1 MRKFFVRK
9 LSTHLGMIQTDSK
22 FSDNL
27 DDKLLELVNA
37 NKTSGSRAGLYVSLG
52 ALILVLILFGAITH
66 FMNTETRKLE
76 IEAQETVTQTLS
88 RQFER
93 RLLIFSDQIQ
103 HLVDDDSPLFTCAKT
118 DALFH
123 NYGEFL
129 ELTKVG
135 ADKKVIWTC
144 LTQSSLDTDP
154 YTKSETITQEKTL
167 NTLKQAL
174 KHQSQ
179 TFSLPYQ
186 KKDGG
191 AALVDLVV
199 PVDKYEAYIARISI
213 SSLIRNLTD
222 ARFDF
227 KYKTRVLVDGEVLP
241 LRASTREEATNN
253 IRIVASLTPLPA
265 NVEIATTNALPRS
278 IYTHSIFVQFLL
290 GFTSL
295 LVLALFW
302 LLRTQYAQFR
312 TESELRARV
321 VVQQALSRSFIDGLC
336 VTDTEGKILYVND
349 AFHRMLGFSP
359 EALLERRPPYV
370 FCRDESVFN
379 FDSVIKGRTHQR
391 DFRAT
396 RYDGTFF
403 DCQAEIVPLAPFG
416 KKDVQPGW
424 LITIRDVTEQK
435 RSHEAMLLTH
445 ERTLRVLDSMDAA
458 VSVITTQTQVPE
470 LIFVNRRYIDAFGN
484 NVAAHLRLKHILQS
498 EYPNDNSGEV
508 FDAVT
513 QMWVAVT
520 LKEISWVD
528 GSLVETLTTR
538 NVTRR
543 KLNEDLLDQQLKKAE
558 QSSHLITM
566 GEMASSL
573 AHELNQPLAAVQNYA
588 SAALTMLEARRIT
601 QEDMKTGLN
610 KIINQ
615 TQRAA
620 QIIKRIRGFAKRKEP
635 SMLACDISRIIDE
648 TMELATIQSKK
659 LGIPIILD
667 VQTQQKSVVCDTVM
681 IEQVLLNLLKNAM
694 EATQGYSE
702 KPVRFRV
709 VSENHAI
716 AFYIVDH
723 GCGITEDVAKH
734 LFDPFFTTKTTGMGI
749 GLNICRTI
757 VENHHGRLT
766 FEANPEGGTTFKL
779 VLPAAPLV

>member
-1 MRKFFVRK
+1 MK
-9 LSTHLGMIQTDSK
+9 TCIDAGMIQTDSK
-22 FSDNL
+22 FSDKL
-27 DDKLLELVNA
+27 DDQLLELVNA
-37 NKTSGSRAGLYVSLG
+37 NRTSGSRAGLYLSLG

-76 IEAQETVTQTLS
+76 IEAQETATQTLS

-93 RLLIFSDQIQ
+93 RLMIFSDQIQ
-103 HLVDDDSPLFTCAKT
+103 RLVDDDSPLFTCAKT
-118 DALFH
+118 NALFR

-129 ELTKVG
+129 ELTKVN
-135 ADKKVIWTC
+135 ANQEVVWTC
-144 LTQSSLDTDP
+144 LTSSSLDTAP
-154 YTKSETITQEKTL
+154 YTKGETIAQEKTL
-167 NTLKQAL
+167 SALKQAL

-186 KKDGG
+186 KESGG

-199 PVDKYEAYIARISI
+199 PVDKDEAYIARISL
-213 SSLIRNLTD
+213 SSLIRNLTN

-227 KYKTRVLVDGEVLP
+227 KYKTRILVDGLVLP
-241 LRASTREEATNN
+241 LRASTRQESTNN
-253 IRIVASLTPLPA
+253 MRIMAPLTPLPA
-265 NVEIATTNALPRS
+265 NVELATTNTLPRS

-290 GFTSL
+290 GFTAL

-302 LLRTQYAQFR
+302 LMRTQYIQYR

-321 VVQQALSRSFIDGLC
+321 VVQQALSSSFIDGLC
-336 VTDTEGKILYVND
+336 VTDTQGKILYVND
-349 AFHRMLGFSP
+349 AFHRLLGFSTQ
-359 EALLERRPPYV
+359 ALLERQPPYV
-370 FCRDESVFN
+370 FCRNKST
-379 FDSVIKGRTHQR
+379 FDFDRLAKGRTHQKE
-391 DFRAT
+391 FKAT
-396 RYDGTFF
+396 RYDGTVFE
-403 DCQAEIVPLAPFG
+403 CQAEIVPLSPFE
-416 KKDVQPGW
+416 KQDEQPGW

-435 RSHEAMLLTH
+435 RSHQAMLLTH
-445 ERTLRVLDSMDAA
+445 ERTLRVFDSMDAA
-458 VSVITTQTQVPE
+458 VSVITTQTPVTE

-484 NVAAHLRLKHILQS
+484 NVAAHLRLKHILQT
-498 EYPNDNSGEV
+498 EYPGDNSGEV
-508 FDAVT
+508 FDDAT
-513 QMWVAVT
+513 QMWLAVT

-528 GSLVETLTTR
+528 GSLVETLTIR

-543 KLNEDLLDQQLKKAE
+543 KRNEEILDQQLKKAE

-601 QEDMKTGLN
+601 QQDMKTGLN

-635 SMLACDISRIIDE
+635 SMASCDISRIIEE

-659 LGIPIILD
+659 LGVPIILD
-667 VQTQQKSVVCDTVM
+667 IQARHQSVVCDTVM
-681 IEQVLLNLLKNAM
+681 IEQVLFNLLKNAM
-694 EATQGYSE
+694 EATHGHCE
-702 KPVRFRV
+702 KPVTFRV
-709 VSENHAI
+709 VNTDHAVI
-716 AFYIVDH
+716 FYIIDH
-723 GCGITEDVAKH
+723 GCGISDDVAKH
-734 LFDPFFTTKTTGMGI
+734 LFDPFFTTKETGMGI

-766 FEANPEGGTTFKL
+766 FVATPDGGTTFKL
-779 VLPAAPLV
+779 VLPSAPLV